1 MFFICKFNTIKYCIY
16 VIIMIG
22 VFKMNIYGIKR
33 IDLEKY
39 FLDIG
44 EKKFKALQ
52 VFEWLYTHK
61 VSSFNEMTN
70 IKKDLQERLEKD
82 FDFKKIV
89 IHKKQED
96 KLTKK
101 YLFKLF
107 DGNFVEAVLMQH
119 DYGLSVCVSSEVGC
133 NMGCAF
139 CESGRLKK
147 VRNLG
152 AYEMVQQILL
162 IEEDIKKRIS
172 SVVIMG
178 IGEPLDNYDNVM
190 DFIKIINDA
199 KGIAIGARHITLST
213 CGIIPKIKELMDEN
227 LQINLALSLH
237 APNSQLRD
245 KLMPINKAYK
255 LNDLMDTIKEYIEK
269 TNRRVTI
276 EYVMLNNV
284 NDNETQAV
292 ELAALLRG
300 LNVYVN
306 LIPYNETNHIE
317 FKRTSKEKIMKFYDV
332 LKKKGINVTV
342 RKEFGSNIDAACG
355 QLRSKE
361 VKA

>member
-1 MFFICKFNTIKYCIY
+1 
-16 VIIMIG
+16 
-22 VFKMNIYGIKR
+22 MNIYGIKR
-33 IDLEKY
+33 LDLEEY
-39 FLDIG
+39 FLSIG

-61 VSSFNEMTN
+61 VKSFSEMTN
-70 IKKDLQERLEKD
+70 IKKELQEKLEND
-82 FDFKKIV
+82 FSFDTIT
-89 IHKKQED
+89 IQKKQED

-119 DYGLSVCVSSEVGC
+119 DYGLSICVSSQVGC

-147 VRNLG
+147 VRDLG
-152 AYEMVQQILL
+152 TYEMVQQIMLV
-162 IEEDIKKRIS
+162 EKDIDKRIS

-190 DFIKIINDA
+190 NFIKIINDA

-213 CGIIPKIKELMDEN
+213 CGLVPKIKDLMNEN

-237 APNSQLRD
+237 APNTQLRD
-245 KLMPINKAYK
+245 KIMPINKAYK
-255 LNDLMDTIKEYIEK
+255 LPILMDTIKEYIDK

-276 EYVMLNNV
+276 EYVMLSGV
-284 NDNETQAV
+284 NDNETQAI
-292 ELAALLRG
+292 ELASLLRG

-317 FKRTSKEKIMKFYDV
+317 FKRTSKEQIMKFYDV

>member
-1 MFFICKFNTIKYCIY
+1 
-16 VIIMIG
+16 
-22 VFKMNIYGIKR
+22 MNIYGIKR
-33 IDLEKY
+33 IDLENY
-39 FLDIG
+39 FLEKN

-52 VFEWLYTHK
+52 VFEWLYQHR
-61 VSSFNEMTN
+61 VNSFMEMTN
-70 IKKDLQERLEKD
+70 IKKELQEVLDKD
-82 FDFKKIV
+82 FSFDMIKIQ
-89 IHKKQED
+89 KKQED

-107 DGNFVEAVLMQH
+107 DGNFVEAVLMEH
-119 DYGLSVCVSSEVGC
+119 DYGLSICVSSEVGC
-133 NMGCAF
+133 NMGCRF

-152 AYEMVQQILL
+152 TYEMVQQILL
-162 IEEDIKKRIS
+162 VEEDIKKRIS

-213 CGIIPKIKELMDEN
+213 CGIVPKIKELMDEN

-237 APNSQLRD
+237 APNTQLRD
-245 KLMPINKAYK
+245 KIMPINKAYK
-255 LNDLMDTIKEYIEK
+255 LDILMDTIKEYISN

-276 EYVMLNNV
+276 EYVMLSGV
-284 NDNETQAV
+284 NDNETQAM
-292 ELAALLRG
+292 ELATLLKG
-300 LNVYVN
+300 MNVYVN

-317 FKRTSKEKIMKFYDV
+317 FKRSSKEQIMKFYDV
-332 LKKKGINVTV
+332 LKKRGINVTI

>member
-1 MFFICKFNTIKYCIY
+1 M
-16 VIIMIG
+16 
-22 VFKMNIYGIKR
+22 MNIYGIKR
-33 IDLEKY
+33 IDLENY
-39 FLDIG
+39 FLENG
-44 EKKFKALQ
+44 EKKFKAMQ
-52 VFEWLYTHK
+52 VFEWLYTHRVK
-61 VSSFNEMTN
+61 SFGEMTN
-70 IKKDLQERLEKD
+70 IKKELQEKLD
-82 FDFKKIV
+82 SNFSFDMIKIQ
-89 IHKKQED
+89 KKQED

-101 YLFKLF
+101 YLFKLY

-119 DYGLSVCVSSEVGC
+119 DYGLSICVSSQVGC

-152 AYEMVQQILL
+152 TYEMVQQILL
-162 IEEDIKKRIS
+162 VEEDIKKRIS

-178 IGEPLDNYDNVM
+178 IGEPLDNYNNVM

-213 CGIIPKIKELMDEN
+213 CGIVPKIKELMEEN

-237 APNSQLRD
+237 APNTQLRD

-255 LNDLMDTIKEYIEK
+255 LTLLMETIKEYIDK

-276 EYVMLNNV
+276 EYVMLSGV
-284 NDNETQAV
+284 NDNETQAL
-292 ELAALLRG
+292 ELASLLKG

-317 FKRTSKEKIMKFYDV
+317 FKRTSKEQIMKFYDV